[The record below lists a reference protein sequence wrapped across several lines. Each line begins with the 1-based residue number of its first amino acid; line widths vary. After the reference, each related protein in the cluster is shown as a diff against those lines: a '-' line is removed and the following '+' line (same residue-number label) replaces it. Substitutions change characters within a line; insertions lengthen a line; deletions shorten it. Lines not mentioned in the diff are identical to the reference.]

1 MELPYPLALQ
11 IVKHANRI
19 VAIRGDLNVLVQL
32 TLVHFF
38 LHPTAP
44 RSSEAIMPAVGGICG
59 NLKQC
64 TRENFLLGH
73 GTRLDVCD
81 VKIYLMLFR
90 SS

>member
-32 TLVHFF
+32 TLVHSF

-44 RSSEAIMPAVGGICG
+44 CSSEAIMPAVGQFVG
-59 NLKQC
+59 
-64 TRENFLLGH
+64 
-73 GTRLDVCD
+73 
-81 VKIYLMLFR
+81 
-90 SS
+90 S